1 MNCQDAQPFVS
12 ALYDGEAVPEG
23 VTRHIT
29 GCTAC
34 RNLLRKYAQMGA
46 ELRLLAAADGDTN
59 PAPLGNLPPKRRG
72 WTTGLTA
79 RVLVPRFAIALAFIS
94 IVGLSVG
101 LGLVRAQG
109 SGPWF
114 QYEVTDLQ
122 RQGSGGYVL
131 QAGEFGTGE
140 SSSSADPRITLY
152 EVKVLDVRND
162 SAQVEVR
169 ASRFITESDGQAGK
183 FVVEPDGHRA
193 TVTSRRDI
201 DRILASATPQ
211 RFDYKPGQKL
221 QIPVDGG
228 GTLVLTGKV
237 YRLRPSFWGPGYPV
251 NPQPNEIVLTNPAMV
266 RGQEFLGDIAGSA
279 SAAGGNSSIGACVP
293 PVGAFV
299 FALKPFPGA
308 IQGVAEFG
316 RARFTME
323 GQDYTLFSA
332 TPITGGQQP
341 RDIWVYLA
349 PNCPSVKHP
358 GIVGSGSSPDNVLPF
373 LRK

>member
-1 MNCQDAQPFVS
+1 MNCQDAQVFVS
-12 ALYDGEAVPEG
+12 ALYDGEIVPEDAAG
-23 VTRHIT
+23 HIAS
-29 GCTAC
+29 CTAC

-46 ELRLLAAADGDTN
+46 ELRLLAAADGEPN
-59 PAPLGNLPPKRRG
+59 PAPLGDLPPKRRR
-72 WTTGLTA
+72 WTSGLTS
-79 RVLVPRFAIALAFIS
+79 RMLVPRFAIGLGLIAIL
-94 IVGLSVG
+94 GLSVG
-101 LGLVRAQG
+101 LSLVRGQG

-114 QYEVTDLQ
+114 QYEVSDLQ
-122 RQGSGGYVL
+122 RQGSGGNVL
-131 QAGEFGTGE
+131 QAGEYGTGE

-152 EVKVLDVRND
+152 EVKVLDVENNSVR
-162 SAQVEVR
+162 VEVR
-169 ASRFITESDGQAGK
+169 ARKFMTEPDGHTGK
-183 FVVEPDGHRA
+183 FIVEPDGHRA
-193 TVTSRRDI
+193 TITSRRDI

-251 NPQPNEIVLTNPAMV
+251 NPEPNEIVLTNPAMV
-266 RGQEFLGDIAGSA
+266 RGQEFLGNIGGSA
-279 SAAGGNSSIGACVP
+279 SAAGGNSAIGACVP
-293 PVGAFV
+293 PVGSFV

-316 RARFTME
+316 RARFTMD

-341 RDIWVYLA
+341 RDIWVYLG

-358 GIVGSGSSPDNVLPF
+358 GILGSGSSPDNVLPF